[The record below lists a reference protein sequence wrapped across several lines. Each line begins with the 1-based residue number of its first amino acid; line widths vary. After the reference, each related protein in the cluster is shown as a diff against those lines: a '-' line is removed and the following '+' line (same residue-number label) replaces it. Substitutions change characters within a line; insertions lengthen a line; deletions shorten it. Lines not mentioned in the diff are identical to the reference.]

1 MTHDVRPHKS
11 VACMVTMALVAIV
24 LASCS
29 SVQPVRVLEK
39 DTYAV
44 TGSLGGAFIPEKS
57 PAGILPYLTA
67 GGAHG
72 ITEDLTM
79 HGHIH
84 VLMAAF
90 GVAGLD
96 YGASYRAL
104 AQNGPVPEVTVG
116 GQLLMFA
123 KLSAEPNPRVYPN
136 LTANASWQVGEKSL
150 LYTGS
155 HVTYQFSNSQVYVS
169 PFLGYQFPLSNTFDL
184 QIEGT
189 WQAVNRNTSAGVFE
203 GLSSINGM
211 GSYGFYI
218 GGIYKL

>member
-11 VACMVTMALVAIV
+11 VAYLAAMAMIAIV
-24 LASCS
+24 ISACS

-39 DTYAV
+39 GSYAV

-72 ITEDLTM
+72 VTEDLTM
-79 HGHIH
+79 HGHAH
-84 VLMAAF
+84 LLLAAF

-104 AQNGPVPEVTVG
+104 AQNGSVPEVTVG
-116 GQLLMFA
+116 AQLLMFA
-123 KLSAEPNPRVYPN
+123 KLSSEPNPRVYPN
-136 LTANASWQVGEKSL
+136 LTANASWQVGTSSL

-155 HVTYQFSNSQVYVS
+155 HLTYQFNNSEVFVS
-169 PFLGYQFPLSNTFDL
+169 PFVGYQFPLNKAFDL

-189 WQAVNRNTSAGVFE
+189 WQAINRNTSAGVFE
-203 GLSSINGM
+203 GLSSIGGK